1 MKEVYD
7 NLSVRNAPASAGP
20 EQENRI
26 SNMNELL
33 HLNDD
38 GASGEIHRLEFH
50 SRTLHRLLS
59 ETPVDQRLGVARDAL
74 EIGADVLGRLS
85 HRGDLEQVESAIDRL
100 DAEGKRI
107 IDTTMTAAGKMVDDT
122 VTKLTEQLT
131 AEDGPLAG
139 LFDHFDPAVEG
150 NVVDA
155 FRDLVGSSIAR
166 ATKQAVTELTES
178 TKEQVESLTKSIT
191 ALEKVAAIE
200 EARAEE
206 AKRGTAK
213 GRDHELDV
221 ETLIGNLVAVTG
233 DGLDDVSTVFGIDGT
248 KKGDKVIYVRG
259 GVPIVTEEKCTKP
272 ITEAAARV
280 LLKDAMRNRGAG
292 LGMLIVDNEAKIPGN
307 QPYHL
312 IGDDMVVV
320 AADHTALRLV
330 YCLMR
335 ARAIAAAQAA
345 RAVDDNAA
353 LEALDGIRGHVEN
366 ISRALDRFKLI
377 RTEHTKANKAIAQ
390 AAGYVDELG
399 AQIGNDAI
407 AITLLIEDAVGDDCP
422 GEAA

>member
-1 MKEVYD
+1 MKE
-7 NLSVRNAPASAGP
+7 A
-20 EQENRI
+20 
-26 SNMNELL
+26 L

-38 GASGEIHRLEFH
+38 GASGEIHQLEFH
-50 SRTLHRLLS
+50 NRTLHRLLK
-59 ETPVDQRLGVARDAL
+59 EAPLDQRLGVARDAL
-74 EIGADVLGRLS
+74 EIGAEVLGRVS
-85 HRGDLEQVESAIDRL
+85 QRGHLGQVESAIDRL

-107 IDTTMTAAGKMVDDT
+107 INTTMTAADKMVDDT

-155 FRDLVGSSIAR
+155 FRDLLGSSIAR
-166 ATKQAVTELTES
+166 ATKQAVNELTES
-178 TKEQVESLTKSIT
+178 TKEQVESLTKSIN
-191 ALEKVAAIE
+191 AIEKVAAIE
-200 EARAEE
+200 EARLEE

-233 DGLDDVSTVFGIDGT
+233 DGLDDVSTVVGLDGS
-248 KKGDKVIYVRG
+248 KKGDKVISVRG
-259 GVPIVTEEKCTKP
+259 GVTIVTEEKCTKP
-272 ITEAAARV
+272 VTEARARV
-280 LLKDAMRNRGAG
+280 LLEEAMRNRGAG
-292 LGMLIVDNEAKIPGN
+292 IGMLIVDDETKIPGN

-312 IGDDMVVV
+312 IDDEMVVV
-320 AADHTALRLV
+320 AADPTALRLV

-345 RAVDDNAA
+345 RAVNDSAA
-353 LEALDGIRGHVEN
+353 VQALDAIRGHIEN

-377 RTEHTKANKAIAQ
+377 RTEHTKANKAITQ

-399 AQIGNDAI
+399 AQIAHDVTE
-407 AITLLIEDAVGDDCP
+407 ITLLIEEAVGDDCP
-422 GEAA
+422 EEAA